1 MSKANLRWA
10 VIIFTVI
17 TAGVHLFLG
26 VTSLSDPT
34 LRTLSILWLMNVVG
48 YLGLLAAV
56 MGWISFIP
64 KDTAHYLLIAYAA
77 ITIIAWVVMGSMT
90 DKLAWVTKVD
100 EVLLMVVTFLHS
112 RKS

>member
-10 VIIFTVI
+10 VIILTVI

-34 LRTLSILWLMNVVG
+34 LRTLSILWLLNVVG

-56 MGWISFIP
+56 IGWVSFIP
-64 KDTAHYLLIAYAA
+64 SGTAHYLLIAYAA
-77 ITIIAWVVMGSMT
+77 VTIVAWVVMGSMT
-90 DKLAWVTKVD
+90 DKLAWVTKID
-100 EVLLMVVTFLHS
+100 EILLIVATFILAEAA
-112 RKS
+112 